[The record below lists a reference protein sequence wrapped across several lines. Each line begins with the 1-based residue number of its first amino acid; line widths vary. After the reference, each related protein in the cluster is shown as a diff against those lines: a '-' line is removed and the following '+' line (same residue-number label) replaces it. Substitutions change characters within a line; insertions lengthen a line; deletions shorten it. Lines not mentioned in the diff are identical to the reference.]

1 MEWGYIKIE
10 ESQDNQLIVEA
21 KLVNGTLWITKHGMA
36 DLFNVFVSS
45 VDSNLRSIFKS
56 KLLYKDDVTRTHK
69 FVDKGHQFKS
79 KLLYKDDVTRTHK
92 FVNKGHQCEMTLYNL
107 EALIFVSYR
116 IASFEARAFREWVMK
131 ALTEYTRKK
140 PKKETEVLIVYN
152 LSSKLSNITLN

>member
-45 VDSNLRSIFKS
+45 VDSNLRSI
-56 KLLYKDDVTRTHK
+56 
-69 FVDKGHQFKS
+69 FKS